1 MLDIRD
7 VFSNLFGLFLLIGVG
22 YGAVRFRVLP
32 ASASKMLSS
41 LLMNVTMPAT
51 ILTSLVRPYD
61 PAFLR
66 AGLLEVV
73 LGLALYILYGV
84 ISALLALSLIH
95 I

>member
-41 LLMNVTMPAT
+41 LLMNVTARHH
-51 ILTSLVRPYD
+51 LYLSG
-61 PAFLR
+61 A
-66 AGLLEVV
+66 
-73 LGLALYILYGV
+73 AL
-84 ISALLALSLIH
+84 
-95 I
+95 